1 MSSYYNNIL
10 PAHVPVNSGP
20 TDMFYHRPEKSL
32 DTGSFHSSSYNNMCY
47 ENENPSYG
55 VGNYQCYPSMYDRLH
70 ETSPPNQ
77 PMNLAKAQNFQSG
90 GSGNVFPYQSTNTF
104 NHLSHLQNL
113 QNLSYPD
120 DRPNCIKNED
130 SCIPT
135 PPPNYPILDT
145 HAGGHQHHQ
154 LPVSGH
160 HDISHHPHFNSNS
173 VQMNGLST
181 QGMSSVYPWMR
192 AAMNGDVTYE
202 QKRTRQTYTRHQ
214 TLELE
219 KEFHF
224 NRYLTRRRRI
234 EIAHMLGLTERQ
246 IKIWFQNRRM
256 KWKKENNIPKLTGPD
271 RSKPENDSERRI
283 VASPS
288 SDEASFSS

>member
-90 GSGNVFPYQSTNTF
+90 GSGNVFPYQSSNTF

-135 PPPNYPILDT
+135 PPPNYPLLDT

-192 AAMNGDVTYE
+192 AAMNGGNILKFQFKISFFLLFFLLGV
-202 QKRTRQTYTRHQ
+202 
-214 TLELE
+214 
-219 KEFHF
+219 HF
-224 NRYLTRRRRI
+224 NSISALKL
-234 EIAHMLGLTERQ
+234 MLHGAT
-246 IKIWFQNRRM
+246 
-256 KWKKENNIPKLTGPD
+256 
-271 RSKPENDSERRI
+271 
-283 VASPS
+283 S
-288 SDEASFSS
+288 SFRTS

>member
-10 PAHVPVNSGP
+10 PAHVPGNSGP
-20 TDMFYHRPEKSL
+20 TDMFYHRPEKAL
-32 DTGSFHSSSYNNMCY
+32 DTGTFHTGSYNNMCY

-70 ETSPPNQ
+70 ETSPPGQ

-90 GSGNVFPYQSTNTF
+90 GNSNVFPYQSSNTF

-120 DRPNCIKNED
+120 DRPNCIKSED
-130 SCIPT
+130 SSIPT
-135 PPPNYPILDT
+135 PPPTYPLLDT
-145 HAGGHQHHQ
+145 HAGHQPHQ

-173 VQMNGLST
+173 VQMNGLSS

-192 AAMNGDVTYE
+192 AAMNGGKVLILYFSLE
-202 QKRTRQTYTRHQ
+202 VSMFFIK
-214 TLELE
+214 TLTMSIVFL
-219 KEFHF
+219 
-224 NRYLTRRRRI
+224 R
-234 EIAHMLGLTERQ
+234 
-246 IKIWFQNRRM
+246 WFQ
-256 KWKKENNIPKLTGPD
+256 
-271 RSKPENDSERRI
+271 
-283 VASPS
+283 SP
-288 SDEASFSS
+288 FQFCIF